1 MTEEGR
7 SRNDK
12 QGYWIP
18 DPRLRGDKF
27 IPAKA
32 GTGMTRRVDSRLH
45 GNDRT
50 KYCFHAYLDYNM
62 LMITLGI
69 ETSCDETAIGIL
81 GGYKVLANV
90 VSSQIAHTKYGGVVP
105 ELAARNHI
113 KVIVPLVNVAL
124 EIAGCGLRDID
135 LISVTRG
142 PGLMGSL
149 LVGLSYAKALAVA
162 LEKPFIGANHLE
174 GHICTLHVGGKGPVY
189 PYLVLLVSGGH
200 TELVLV
206 KKEFQYATIGRT
218 LDDACGEAFD
228 KIAKLIGLPYP
239 GGPYI
244 EKYAFKGRL
253 GAVSFPVP
261 KAGRYD
267 FSYAGLKTA
276 VLYHVQQHGNRRQAD
291 IAANFQESALTQLVQ
306 VTKKAVLDLGIKHV
320 GLAGGVSANQTLRNK
335 LMELGRAAGCRIHI
349 PDREYCTD
357 NGAMIAMAGA
367 RRYRKFGGSS
377 LNVDAVARED
387 LEQIK

>member
-1 MTEEGR
+1 
-7 SRNDK
+7 
-12 QGYWIP
+12 
-18 DPRLRGDKF
+18 
-27 IPAKA
+27 
-32 GTGMTRRVDSRLH
+32 
-45 GNDRT
+45 
-50 KYCFHAYLDYNM
+50 
-62 LMITLGI
+62 MITLGI

-81 GGYKVLANV
+81 EDRRVRSNV
-90 VSSQIAHTKYGGVVP
+90 VSSQIVHTKYGGVVP

-124 EIAGCGLRDID
+124 EIAGCGLRDIG

-162 LEKPFIGANHLE
+162 LKKPFIGTNHLE
-174 GHICTLHVGGKGPVY
+174 GHIYTLHVGGKGPAY

-206 KKEFQYATIGRT
+206 KKEFNYVTIGRT
-218 LDDACGEAFD
+218 VDDACGEAFD
-228 KIAKLIGLPYP
+228 KVAKLIGLPYP

-244 EKYAFKGRL
+244 EKYALKGQL
-253 GAVSFPVP
+253 GAIRFPVP

-276 VLYHVQQHGNRRQAD
+276 VLYYVQQYGNSRLAD
-291 IAANFQESALTQLVQ
+291 IAANFQESALSQLVQ
-306 VTKKAVLDLGIKHV
+306 VTKKAVLDLGVKDV
-320 GLAGGVSANQTLRNK
+320 GLVGGVSANQTLQNK
-335 LMELGRAAGCRIHI
+335 LLKLGQETGCQIHV

-367 RRYRKFGGSS
+367 RRYKRFGGSN
-377 LNVDAVARED
+377 LNIDAVARED
-387 LEQIK
+387 LEEIP